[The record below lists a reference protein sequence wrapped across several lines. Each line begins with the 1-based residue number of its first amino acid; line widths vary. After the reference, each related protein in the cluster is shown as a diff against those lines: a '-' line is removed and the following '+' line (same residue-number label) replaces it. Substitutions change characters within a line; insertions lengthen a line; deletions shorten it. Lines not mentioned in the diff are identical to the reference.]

1 MIPIKLKD
9 IPECT
14 AILDSLSRLDFH
26 IKSTEGLIKEAY
38 KKVKDFDADFKEL
51 EKQIRNNRVKD
62 CDKALGLA
70 FGNLE
75 KLIKLLDKLNKDVT
89 NVQQD

>member
-51 EKQIRNNRVKD
+51 EK
-62 CDKALGLA
+62 
-70 FGNLE
+70 
-75 KLIKLLDKLNKDVT
+75 
-89 NVQQD
+89 